1 MSEELTTTTESTES
15 TATANAQETVLSSD
29 EIRKL
34 IQSTV
39 DKQTASFGKTIATL
53 KKENDQLKKA
63 NMTAEELQKTALEE
77 QRAEFE
83 KERAKF
89 QQQKLLNHAQNI
101 TAKAGYGEDMTFG
114 FVAFYSAQ
122 KDDVVSLILRDDE
135 EKTAEMLDKLS
146 KFLKKGIAA
155 DRAKTFKEYGREPK
169 GAQPATGTKENN
181 IAIELGKRRAENAKQ
196 SKSILEYYIG
206 G

>member
-63 NMTAEELQKTALEE
+63 NMTAEELQKAALEE

-83 KERAKF
+83 KERAEF

-101 TAKAGYGEDMTFG
+101 TAKAGYGEDM
-114 FVAFYSAQ
+114 
-122 KDDVVSLILRDDE
+122 DDVVSLILRDDE